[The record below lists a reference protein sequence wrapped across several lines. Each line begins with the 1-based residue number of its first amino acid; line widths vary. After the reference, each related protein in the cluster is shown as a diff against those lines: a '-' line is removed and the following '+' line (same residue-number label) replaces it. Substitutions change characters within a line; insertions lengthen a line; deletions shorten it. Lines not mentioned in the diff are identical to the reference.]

1 MGFVQLENKYFLS
14 STVVFESSSVLSDLE
29 RKFLWYPG
37 LLLMRQSIA
46 PKHQKGV
53 IRQRNSPVICAR
65 SYES

>member
-14 STVVFESSSVLSDLE
+14 SNHRAFSDLE